1 MLKPTQTRL
10 ASVFIKKQQANI
22 QDVEQQLLLYFFP
35 GEEYW
40 LVFLLDNFRV
50 QINISKLILE
60 ISNKKA
66 LIFLCCL

>member
-1 MLKPTQTRL
+1 MLKPTQTQL
-10 ASVFIKKQQANI
+10 ASVFIKKQQANT

-50 QINISKLILE
+50 QINTSKLILE

>member
-1 MLKPTQTRL
+1 MLKLTQTRL
-10 ASVFIKKQQANI
+10 ASVFIKKQQANT

-50 QINISKLILE
+50 QINTSKLILE

-66 LIFLCCL
+66 LIFLRCL